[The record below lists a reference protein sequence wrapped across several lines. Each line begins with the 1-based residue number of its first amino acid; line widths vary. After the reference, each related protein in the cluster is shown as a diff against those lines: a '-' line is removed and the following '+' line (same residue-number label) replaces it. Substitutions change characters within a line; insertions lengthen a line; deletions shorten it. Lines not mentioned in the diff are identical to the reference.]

1 MRAAFALALVLGCV
15 ACGTNRPDIPPEL
28 LQETGSGG
36 GNGNYPSGPYA
47 KNYSADIGK
56 PIPPLEFAKGWLDP
70 AAANQDVAALAPIA
84 FADFYD
90 PDGTKGNELLLLNTA
105 AIWCSACKAEHGGT
119 GNVPSLAERQAE
131 FSSRGV
137 VIFSLLFE
145 DAQNNPAQPSNLAT
159 WAQSFDTNF
168 PFALD
173 PEYQM
178 IVFGSPKT
186 NAPLNLLIDLRTMKL
201 LKGWTGDHPELIWP
215 AIEDE
220 LDAREAQ

>member
-1 MRAAFALALVLGCV
+1 MRTAFVLALVLGCV

-28 LQETGSGG
+28 LQNGSGG
-36 GNGNYPSGPYA
+36 GTANYPAGPYA
-47 KNYSADIGK
+47 VNFKTDVGK
-56 PIPPLEFAKGWLDP
+56 PVDNLTFAKGWLDP
-70 AAANQDVAALAPIA
+70 VAANQDVAALVAIA

-119 GNVPSLAERQAE
+119 GNVPSLAERYTE
-131 FSSRGV
+131 FSSRGL

-178 IVFGSPKT
+178 LVFGSPKT
-186 NAPLNLLIDLRTMKL
+186 NAPLNVVVDLRNMQL
-201 LKGWTGDHPELIWP
+201 LAGWTGDHPELIWP
-215 AIEDE
+215 FIEQE
-220 LDAREAQ
+220 LDKREAQ